1 MKRVALSIGN
11 RLLYEAIVR
20 VLRSADPSARRR
32 KRRPTALGV
41 RSANYKL
48 RMLPDALPPLQRP
61 RSLGGAA
68 WRDFREKLTEV
79 PSDPSRVS
87 KGQLL
92 ICLRYH

>member
-48 RMLPDALPPLQRP
+48 RMLPDALPPCSAHVLRAAP
-61 RSLGGAA
+61 PGGTSVKSLRKFHRIQA
-68 WRDFREKLTEV
+68 V
-79 PSDPSRVS
+79 CQ
-87 KGQLL
+87 KGS
-92 ICLRYH
+92 C